1 MKSSKKK
8 KKLEVKMH
16 QHQDNLGRVFGAP
29 HPIDAEHKN
38 AKTQKAHNYTI
49 ERVC

>member
-1 MKSSKKK
+1 MKKAKK

-16 QHQDNLGRVFGAP
+16 QHVDEFGIKFGAA

-38 AKTQKAHNYTI
+38 KKTQKFHDLTI
-49 ERVC
+49 KRV